1 MILTLTE
8 AERQIALGIS
18 VAVALGG
25 LVLAAAGTQT
35 RWKFTG
41 G

>member
-25 LVLAAAGTQT
+25 LVLAAAGTKT